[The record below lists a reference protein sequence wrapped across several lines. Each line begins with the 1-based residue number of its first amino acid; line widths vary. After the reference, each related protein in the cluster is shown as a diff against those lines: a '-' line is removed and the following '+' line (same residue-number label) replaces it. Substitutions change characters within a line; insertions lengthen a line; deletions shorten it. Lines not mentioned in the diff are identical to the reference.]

1 MANET
6 IDLRGERVKRESDN
20 RNITPTD
27 LLKLA
32 LSDLDDPANN
42 MDDVVPNKAVILLLK
57 SDGTEYK
64 FHVYRSNL
72 SLSESIALLEAVK
85 HTNLTQLTGE

>member
-20 RNITPTD
+20 RNVTPTD

-32 LSDLDDPANN
+32 LHDLDDPANN
-42 MDDVVPNKAVILLLK
+42 MDSVVPNKALLLLLK
-57 SDGTEYK
+57 SDGIEYQ

-72 SLSESIALLEAVK
+72 SLSESIALLDAVK
-85 HTNLTQLTGE
+85 HTNLKRLTGE